1 MVPKILKYKLWVVV
15 FTTTLFCS
23 CDLST
28 NQPVNTEYQKKEPVG
43 TGFNIRMVYTD
54 STRIKAILET
64 PVYLDY
70 SNLSMQYSEFP
81 EGLKVTFFDELMNEN
96 IVLADFG
103 TLYNA
108 TSIID
113 LVGNV
118 SLTSSDVSVLNTE
131 QLYWDANNDWIFT
144 EREFRFVGSE
154 YNVLA
159 NLLDTNKEFTKFQ
172 TGKLTGTVA
181 VQQEEQTAESN

>member
-1 MVPKILKYKLWVVV
+1 MVLKIFKYKLWVVV
-15 FTTTLFCS
+15 FTTTFFCS

-28 NQPVNTEYQKKEPVG
+28 NKTENQAYHKEEPVG
-43 TGFNIRMVYTD
+43 TGYNIRMLYTD

-70 SNLSMQYSEFP
+70 SNLSLQHSEFP

-118 SLTSSDVSVLNTE
+118 SLTSSDGSVLNTE

-144 EREFRFVGSE
+144 EKEFRFVGPE

-159 NLLDTNKEFTKFQ
+159 SRLDNNKEFTKFQ

-181 VQQEEQTAESN
+181 VQQEEQTTESN

>member
-131 QLYWDANNDWIFT
+131 QLYWDANNYWIFT

-159 NLLDTNKEFTKFQ
+159 NRLDTNKEFTKFQ

>member
-1 MVPKILKYKLWVVV
+1 MTTYILKYKIGVIACAI
-15 FTTTLFCS
+15 TLFCS
-23 CDLST
+23 CDFST
-28 NQPVNTEYQKKEPVG
+28 QLPIDSSLFKKSPQG
-43 TGFNIRMVYTD
+43 TGYNIRMIYTD
-54 STRIKAILET
+54 STKVKAILEA

-70 SNLSMQYSEFP
+70 SNLSLQYSEFP
-81 EGLKVTFFDELMNEN
+81 EGLKVTFLDESLNEN

-103 TLYNA
+103 TLYSQ

-118 SLTSSDVSVLNTE
+118 SLTSSDGSVLNTE
-131 QLYWDANNDWIFT
+131 QLYWDATNDWIFT
-144 EREFRFVGSE
+144 EKEFSFVGPE

-159 NLLDTNKEFTKFQ
+159 KRLDTNKEFTKFQ

-181 VQQEEQTAESN
+181 VQENSVKDSLQ

>member
-1 MVPKILKYKLWVVV
+1 MLNYLLKYKLRVVV
-15 FTTTLFCS
+15 FATALFCS
-23 CDLST
+23 CDLSVDK
-28 NQPVNTEYQKKEPVG
+28 PVLTDAQKKEPVG
-43 TGFNIRMVYTD
+43 TGYNIRMVYTD
-54 STRIKAILET
+54 STRVKAILEA

-70 SNLSMQYSEFP
+70 SNLPLQYSEFP
-81 EGLKVTFFDELMNEN
+81 EGLKVTFLDELMNEN

-103 TLYNA
+103 TLYNG

-118 SLTSSDVSVLNTE
+118 SLTSSDGSVLNTE

-144 EREFRFVGSE
+144 EKEFRFVGPKH
-154 YNVLA
+154 NVLA
-159 NLLDTNKEFTKFQ
+159 NRLDTNKEFTKFQ

-181 VQQEEQTAESN
+181 VKEEAAAE

>member
-1 MVPKILKYKLWVVV
+1 MIRLLVKYKFRVTVLAV
-15 FTTTLFCS
+15 TLFCS
-23 CDLST
+23 CDLSVDKPL
-28 NQPVNTEYQKKEPVG
+28 NSDLFKKEPVG

-54 STRIKAILET
+54 STRVKAILEA
-64 PVYLDY
+64 PLYLDY
-70 SNLSMQYSEFP
+70 SNLSLQYSEFP
-81 EGLKVTFFDELMNEN
+81 EGLKVTFLDENMNEN

-103 TLYNA
+103 TLYNG

-118 SLTSSDVSVLNTE
+118 SLTSSDGSVLNTE

-144 EREFRFVGSE
+144 EKEFRFVGPE

-159 NLLDTNKEFTKFQ
+159 NRLDTNKEFTKFQ

-181 VQQEEQTAESN
+181 VKEETAQ